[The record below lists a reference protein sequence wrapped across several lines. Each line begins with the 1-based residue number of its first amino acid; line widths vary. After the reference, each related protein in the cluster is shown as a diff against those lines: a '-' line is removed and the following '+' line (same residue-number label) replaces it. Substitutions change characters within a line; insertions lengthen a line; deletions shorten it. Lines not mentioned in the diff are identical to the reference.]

1 MEQCAESDSEQC
13 RHMIVFEPCAPDM
26 RREWLTLDDLA
37 EKAQLSQIGSIDKSA
52 HLQHLPSVFPG
63 KTG

>member
-1 MEQCAESDSEQC
+1 
-13 RHMIVFEPCAPDM
+13 MIVFEPCAPDM